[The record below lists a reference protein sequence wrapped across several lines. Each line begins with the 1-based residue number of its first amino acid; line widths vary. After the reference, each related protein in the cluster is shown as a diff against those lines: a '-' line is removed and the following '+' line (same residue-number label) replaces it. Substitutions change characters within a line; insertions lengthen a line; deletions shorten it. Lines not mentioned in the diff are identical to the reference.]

1 MRIRLFAILILA
13 FMGGGAAMAAVPE
26 VPAAWQKVMLAGT
39 ALTVDLPGAA
49 VKDEDIV
56 QGGLRS
62 VAYRVNDGP
71 NKSYITRADQVPAG
85 GSIEGRFERARD
97 GASGLGTLRAE
108 RALAARDGAEGRE
121 FVIDSIGGTEPY
133 TTVTRIYLHGD
144 WTYALVA
151 TVPRGTERGAVVARF
166 LDSARFAN
174 R

>member
-13 FMGGGAAMAAVPE
+13 VAGGGAMAAVPE
-26 VPAAWQKVMLAGT
+26 TPAAWQKVMLAGT

-62 VAYRVNDGP
+62 VAYRVDDGP
-71 NKSYITRADQVPAG
+71 NKSYLTRADQVPAG
-85 GSIEGRFERARD
+85 GTAEGRFERARD
-97 GASGLGTLRAE
+97 GALGVGTLRAE
-108 RALAARDGAEGRE
+108 RPLAARDGAEGRE
-121 FVIDSIGGTEPY
+121 FVVDSIGGAEPY

-166 LDSARFAN
+166 LESARFA
-174 R
+174 RR